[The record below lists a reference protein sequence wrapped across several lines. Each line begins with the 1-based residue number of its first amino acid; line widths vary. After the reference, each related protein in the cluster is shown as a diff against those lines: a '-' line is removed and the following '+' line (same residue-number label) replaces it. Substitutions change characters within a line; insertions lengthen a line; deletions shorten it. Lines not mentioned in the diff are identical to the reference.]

1 MQKET
6 HCEPEIN
13 IMVDLEKISSELRT
27 PLNAILGF
35 AQLLESDCAPLTH
48 MQKASIKQIL
58 QAGWDMLDCVNKI
71 IDLTLRE
78 SEKDVKASITSPSVL
93 TMNIDNIFNAKILIV
108 DDEEKNVVLLT
119 SILLEAG
126 YKSIFSTT
134 DSTLVH
140 DFNCKN
146 HYDLILLDLQ
156 MPNMDGF
163 QVMAELKQAAPEDYL
178 PVIVISAHVTCKVKA
193 LEAGAQDFISK
204 PFDPAEVLMR
214 IRSML
219 EVRLLHKESHNYSK
233 TLEKIVTE
241 LRETEAN
248 LICAEGILAK
258 EKAVLSKNVL
268 QLREANA
275 TLVSDNIEAKTLT
288 KKTEKAKIK
297 MTHLAQHDMLTGLPN
312 RLLLNDR
319 LNQMITLA
327 DRQNK
332 LFAVM
337 FLDLDG
343 FKQIND
349 LYGHSVGDQVLQI
362 VAKRLSDSVRH
373 SDTVCRQGGDEFVIL
388 ITEIE
393 HPEYAMCGM
402 EKTAKKILLALTKP
416 YLINEIEIKSSVSI
430 GISFY
435 PSNGLDA
442 QTLIQ
447 NADTAMYRAKES
459 GRNNYQFFE

>member
-1 MQKET
+1 MQ
-6 HCEPEIN
+6 N
-13 IMVDLEKISSELRT
+13 IRNESAENTMLDLKSISYELRT

-35 AQLLESDCAPLTH
+35 AQLLETDSAPLTLN
-48 MQKASIKQIL
+48 QKAGIEQIL
-58 QAGWDMLDCVNKI
+58 QAGWDMLDCLNKI

-78 SEKDVKASITSPSVL
+78 SAKNKTPALSLPSVL
-93 TMNIDNIFNAKILIV
+93 TMNVNDIFNAKILIV

-119 SILLEAG
+119 TILLEAG
-126 YKSIFSTT
+126 YQSISSTT
-134 DSTLVH
+134 DSTQVH
-140 DFNCKN
+140 ELHCEE

-156 MPNMDGF
+156 MPKMDGF
-163 QVMAELKQAAPEDYL
+163 HVMADLKKAAPEDYL
-178 PVIVISAHVTCKVKA
+178 PVIVISAHEESKVHA
-193 LEAGAQDFISK
+193 LEAGAKDFISK

-219 EVRLLHKESHNYSK
+219 EVRLLHKESQNYSQ

-241 LRETEAN
+241 LRETEAS
-248 LICAEGILAK
+248 LICAECILAK
-258 EKAVLSKNVL
+258 EKAALSENIL
-268 QLREANA
+268 ELREANA
-275 TLVSDNIEAKTLT
+275 TLVSDNIEAQTLT

-297 MTHLAQHDMLTGLPN
+297 MTHLAQHDTLTGLPN
-312 RLLLNDR
+312 RLLLHDR
-319 LNQMITLA
+319 LNQMITMA

-349 LYGHSVGDQVLQI
+349 LHGHLAGDQVLQI
-362 VAKRLSDSVRH
+362 VAKRLLDSVRN

-393 HPEYAMCGM
+393 HPEYAMRDM
-402 EKTAKKILLALTKP
+402 KKTAKKILLAFTKP
-416 YLINEIEIKSSVSI
+416 YFINESEIQSSVSI

-447 NADTAMYRAKES
+447 NADIAMYRAKES